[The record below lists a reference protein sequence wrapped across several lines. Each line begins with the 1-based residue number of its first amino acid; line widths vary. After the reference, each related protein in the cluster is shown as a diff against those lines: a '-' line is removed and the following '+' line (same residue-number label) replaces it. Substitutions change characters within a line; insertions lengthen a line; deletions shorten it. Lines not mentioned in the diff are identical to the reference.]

1 MNFVK
6 KKIIVPYLRVTDKSV
21 ATDGVDVLW
30 SMNCTGYVDAVVGVW
45 LCSGSLCQVGKFNC
59 QFVCFTGE
67 PAQ

>member
-1 MNFVK
+1 M
-6 KKIIVPYLRVTDKSV
+6 